1 MPSRS
6 RSRRPGR
13 SSPRSRLSQNSGVQA
28 SGEMKEKDPALVLR
42 RGRDQLVVPE
52 SLLGDQGAP
61 ISDPALRA
69 ESGDQFPGVGTV
81 VVDER
86 DRRVQPRERHQRAGR
101 AGAVDHLLDAVDPK
115 IGAADLVAALL
126 AKQERSTTWSAG
138 YASTRR

>member
-13 SSPRSRLSQNSGVQA
+13 SSPRSRLSQNSGVPA

-52 SLLGDQGAP
+52 CLLGDQGAP

-69 ESGDQFPGVGTV
+69 ESGDQVPGVGTV
-81 VVDER
+81 VGDER
-86 DRRVQPRERHQRAGR
+86 DRRVQPHKRHQRAGR
-101 AGAVDHLLDAVDPK
+101 TGAVDHLQDAVDPK
-115 IGAADLVAALL
+115 NENTDQNAAKL